1 MKPKKKKTPAD
12 YPIFSFRC
20 SKEDKEWISNLL
32 DRLEVKFNESADEG
46 DILIRRNDIIIGA
59 IKQGLNLMTKVKRIK
74 GDK

>member
-1 MKPKKKKTPAD
+1 MKQQKKKTPAD

-20 SKEDKEWISNLL
+20 SKEDKDWISNRL
-32 DRLEVKFNESADEG
+32 DQLEEKFNESAGVD

-59 IKQGLNLMTKVKRIK
+59 IKQGLVNMTKVKRLR

>member
-1 MKPKKKKTPAD
+1 M
-12 YPIFSFRC
+12 
-20 SKEDKEWISNLL
+20 
-32 DRLEVKFNESADEG
+32 KFNESADEG